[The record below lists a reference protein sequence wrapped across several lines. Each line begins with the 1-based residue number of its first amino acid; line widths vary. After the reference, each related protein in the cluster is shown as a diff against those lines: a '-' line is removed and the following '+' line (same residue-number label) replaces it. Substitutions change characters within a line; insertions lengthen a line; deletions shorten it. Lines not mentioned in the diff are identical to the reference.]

1 MKAEDIIKKSL
12 KKINSQLKGDQKI
25 KKYDKNFQIFGP
37 KSKLDSLIIVNL
49 FLEVE
54 SIIKKTKKKEIN
66 LLTDNFFEKGFKFKY
81 CISNLEK
88 DIKKKIK
95 GL

>member
-81 CISNLEK
+81 YISNLEK

>member
-54 SIIKKTKKKEIN
+54 SIIKKN
-66 LLTDNFFEKGFKFKY
+66 
-81 CISNLEK
+81 
-88 DIKKKIK
+88 
-95 GL
+95 